1 MGVGLKMPE
10 NDDVVNLNAALTAGG
25 TAGVT
30 PEVTAGLPAELDI
43 FEFVRRQQFI
53 RGRFSVHHLT
63 RLLDG
68 LPEQPVASQPDAEHE
83 AGIVSFEAQGLGEVE
98 GKAMLELSV
107 HATLML
113 ECQRCLGPMRYLVDG
128 KTLFEIVRS
137 ESELGSDDEMD
148 EDDEPE
154 RVVGSRRFDL
164 AALIEDELIL
174 GVPYI
179 PRHEVCPGQSEKP
192 AAADPEAVERPS
204 PFAVLGKLKDQDKS
218 F

>member
-10 NDDVVNLNAALTAGG
+10 NDDVVNLNADLTAGG

-164 AALIEDELIL
+164 VALIEDELIL